1 MANLITEIFDRQAV
15 IDNLNQLG
23 ELINSSLN
31 AIVSAA
37 PKLQSPIDYMTALKS
52 VDEIEKESIK
62 TAEAKKKALSDLDKL
77 YQQADKAIQQYD
89 NLADAEYQ
97 TQTNL
102 LNQYKEMTKE
112 QKQLI
117 EIERTRN
124 QTMQNS
130 QKLLSAEAKTEAE
143 LRMQTQQLIKASQS
157 LRLTNADENKVREQ
171 LIQKINANK
180 EALKGMTNEVS
191 KQKDN
196 IGNYKSAWDAVVA
209 GQMNVKQA
217 MAETRNS
224 LVGLEALVASGVQL
238 TADQKKR
245 YDELNATMGKL
256 TDIQGDMS
264 ARAKALSNDYL
275 GMQTALEGLK
285 FGANTLGAVQS
296 ATAMLGVE
304 NEELVKT
311 IQKLQAVQTF
321 ANSVGEI
328 QKSLNKDSALM
339 VGLRVIKEKLLTAA
353 IGEQTKAQVALN
365 AAKLGFAGLLAGAVV
380 GLGVWIAKMASA
392 KNEVADLNKE
402 LNKQA
407 TEAVAPTIQKVNELK
422 DKWSEL
428 GGNLEAQKQFLKD
441 RNSELEEMGL
451 HFNNVN
457 EAEDFF
463 EKHTEDFI
471 EAQKNR
477 AKADAARAIM
487 TEKIKEQ
494 LINQLEFERRYVKNQ
509 KTFWESVVDWYN
521 GAKFGGEK
529 YAEFAKT
536 LHEQE
541 QKAYDADIESLKN
554 MSKEYDNIAEEIEKA
569 IGLST
574 KKTTANN
581 IERKSLEDELTIEER
596 LYLLRK
602 KINEEREKQE
612 LPTIEKVT
620 AKIKEQIPEYDAW
633 EKQLQKAL
641 KVYAYDYA
649 KAIVNASTAEEEAR
663 IKRENDIKTTEAHIF
678 VLEKQL
684 ATLQEGTPE
693 WYTTATALEEYRKK
707 LNDLTDTEKAQAE
720 AMAKLKAERKEATD
734 AMVENIGSAFD
745 AINGYY
751 QHQQEVTDEWYNNE
765 KERIEASV
773 VDEETREKR
782 LAQLDAEKTKRDKE
796 TAKKQAEIKRRQA
809 IFQNSVDAAAAM
821 SKAVAS
827 VGELLAT
834 SAGGDPY
841 TAIARYIAAIAAG
854 VSAVTTIST
863 LISRLLN
870 IPAYEKGGVAEAD
883 KPFIAG
889 EKGREIGFGQRTGKV
904 YDFASPAIYRA
915 PEPVAIKTASE
926 TNRIINNEYNKDVTL
941 HNEVVVQVIDNKR
954 IEKYFKIGRRS

>member
-97 TQTNL
+97 TQTKL
-102 LNQYKEMTKE
+102 VSQYKEMTKE
-112 QKQLI
+112 QRQLL
-117 EIERTRN
+117 EIERTRQ

-130 QKLLSAEAKTEAE
+130 QKLLTQEAKTEAE

-157 LRLTNADENKVREQ
+157 LRLTNAEENKVREQ
-171 LIQKINANK
+171 LIAKINANK

-209 GQMNVKQA
+209 GQLNVRGA
-217 MAETRNS
+217 MVQTRQE
-224 LVGLEALVASGVQL
+224 LTKYEALIASGVAL
-238 TADQKKR
+238 TAEQKKR

-264 ARAKALSNDYL
+264 ARAKALANDYL
-275 GMQTALEGLK
+275 GMNTALEGLK
-285 FGANTLGAVQS
+285 FGANTLGAVQG

-339 VGLRVIKEKLLTAA
+339 VGLRVVKEKLLTTA

-365 AAKLGFAGLLAGAVV
+365 AAKLGLVGIVAGVV
-380 GLGVWIAKMASA
+380 AGLGVWIAKVASA
-392 KNEVADLNKE
+392 KNATAE
-402 LNKQA
+402 LTQELDKQA
-407 TEAVAPTIQKVNELK
+407 VDAVAPLVQKVNDLK
-422 DKWSEL
+422 DKWSDL
-428 GGNLEAQKQFLKD
+428 GGNLEAQKQFLADNKT
-441 RNSELEEMGL
+441 ELEGMGL
-451 HFNNVN
+451 AINDVASAETFFN
-457 EAEDFF
+457 EQ
-463 EKHTEDFI
+463 TQDFI
-471 EAQKNR
+471 DAQIAR
-477 AKADAARAIM
+477 AKADATRAKM
-487 TEKIKEQ
+487 TEIIKEQ
-494 LINQLEFERRYVKNQ
+494 LEAQMEYERRYVKDQ
-509 KTFWESVVDWYN
+509 KTFWEGIVDWYN
-521 GAKFGGEK
+521 GAKFGADEYAKTMETLYKTQDDAYKEQITDLSKMAEGFD
-529 YAEFAKT
+529 AEFAKLT
-536 LHEQE
+536 ANIPVKNTHAETTKKQADATKELNIETETMLQLQTALFKMWDEQE
-541 QKAYDADIESLKN
+541 KQAQKFVDILK
-554 MSKEYDNIAEEIEKA
+554 KA
-569 IGLST
+569 
-574 KKTTANN
+574 N
-581 IERKSLEDELTIEER
+581 DEVRTMGVE
-596 LYLLRK
+596 
-602 KINEEREKQE
+602 
-612 LPTIEKVT
+612 
-620 AKIKEQIPEYDAW
+620 
-633 EKQLQKAL
+633 
-641 KVYAYDYA
+641 
-649 KAIVNASTAEEEAR
+649 EEEAV
-663 IKRENDIKTTEAHIF
+663 EPVKTLTE
-678 VLEKQL
+678 LLKE
-684 ATLQEGTPE
+684 
-693 WYTTATALEEYRKK
+693 
-707 LNDLTDTEKAQAE
+707 QAE
-720 AMAKLKAERKEATD
+720 ATAKLKKERED
-734 AMVENIGSAFD
+734 AYQSAVENIGGAFD
-745 AINGYY
+745 AINDYY
-751 QHQQEVTDEWYNNE
+751 EHQQEVTDEWYQAQ

-904 YDFASPAIYRA
+904 YDFASPAIYKA

-954 IEKYFKIGRRS
+954 VEKYFKIGRKS